1 MVQVENFNHL
11 IQINKFL
18 IERLSFVK
26 NDLLSMTIIDS
37 HDNQKYEIFIK
48 PDHIKGT
55 LSLNNQELN
64 LSLQSLM
71 ILPINEDQNIIKIV
85 EY

>member
-1 MVQVENFNHL
+1 MENFSNL

-26 NDLLSMTIIDS
+26 NDLLSMTIIDP
-37 HDNQKYEIFIK
+37 DENQRYEVFIK
-48 PDHIKGT
+48 PDHVRGT

-71 ILPINEDQNIIKIV
+71 ILPMNENQTIVKTIK
-85 EY
+85 Y